1 MTAVFRMI
9 AIIIAAM
16 LTITGVGTGG
26 GKPGNSF
33 FGENTDS
40 YRTVTVDAANIT
52 GQMTHKATGFLYG
65 FAEPDVPSENTL
77 AAIGVYT
84 AVAKP
89 KAGLQHPMGDITQVY
104 KTFFEIPVIFPTNGY
119 TSTLI
124 PIMLINFFASKFER
138 SLKNHLPAVTQQFMV
153 PFITILIAGAVGV
166 LAIGPISMLIQNG
179 LQAMLQ
185 WLIGVSSILAF
196 AVITLIYQPLVI
208 FGLHWPLITLGL
220 MEFAAGSTLIVAS
233 IFPASFTHMAACL
246 AVFLRT
252 KSTKMKNIALPAFLS
267 ACESLDAI
275 SLFCNKV
282 KYTTAVL

>member
-9 AIIIAAM
+9 AIILAAM

-104 KTFFEIPVIFPTNGY
+104 
-119 TSTLI
+119 
-124 PIMLINFFASKFER
+124 
-138 SLKNHLPAVTQQFMV
+138 
-153 PFITILIAGAVGV
+153 
-166 LAIGPISMLIQNG
+166 
-179 LQAMLQ
+179 
-185 WLIGVSSILAF
+185 
-196 AVITLIYQPLVI
+196 
-208 FGLHWPLITLGL
+208 
-220 MEFAAGSTLIVAS
+220 
-233 IFPASFTHMAACL
+233 
-246 AVFLRT
+246 
-252 KSTKMKNIALPAFLS
+252 
-267 ACESLDAI
+267 
-275 SLFCNKV
+275 
-282 KYTTAVL
+282 

>member
-40 YRTVTVDAANIT
+40 YRTVTVDA
-52 GQMTHKATGFLYG
+52 GSVSGEMTHKATGFLYG

-104 KTFFEIPVIFPTNGY
+104 KTFFE
-119 TSTLI
+119 
-124 PIMLINFFASKFER
+124 
-138 SLKNHLPAVTQQFMV
+138 
-153 PFITILIAGAVGV
+153 AGGEY
-166 LAIGPISMLIQNG
+166 
-179 LQAMLQ
+179 LQVYCQDMIDT
-185 WLIGVSSILAF
+185 WY
-196 AVITLIYQPLVI
+196 YQPPAG
-208 FGLHWPLITLGL
+208 GLSAYYEMLRD
-220 MEFAAGSTLIVAS
+220 IVTDINNSVDPEYRSRIVYYPFNEPDGGGVNNGWFSDGNFSAEY
-233 IFPASFTHMAACL
+233 
-246 AVFLRT
+246 
-252 KSTKMKNIALPAFLS
+252 NIAFKTS
-267 ACESLDAI
+267 YDI
-275 SLFCNKV
+275 IK
-282 KYTTAVL
+282 